1 MRKVF
6 ISGICGF
13 LGSSL
18 ANFFLH
24 KNYKVCGIDNL
35 SRKGSY
41 KNYLK
46 LKKEKVQIFK
56 GNLCDNF
63 FINKILKK
71 KNKFDDFI
79 HCAAFTSVLD
89 GVNKITAKQLY
100 ENNIL
105 STLNSLEMAKY
116 FKSNFIYISSS
127 RVYSINNLYSL
138 KLKFNKIYCPVKNNI
153 NGLSN
158 NGISENFSTSP
169 PLSLYGNSKIISEK
183 LIEEYCDLNEI
194 PYVIN
199 RCGLLAGS
207 GQLYK
212 NDQGIISFWINS
224 WKKNKKLNYI
234 GFNGLGYQTRDCLHP
249 DDLATLI
256 GLQVKK
262 IKKLKNNKIFNVS
275 GGRKSAFSL
284 KELSKWCCGNIF
296 FKKINSNKK
305 NRKFDLKWI
314 VLDNSKTKKSFGW
327 SIKYN
332 KNQIF
337 ENILNND

>member
-1 MRKVF
+1 MKLRKKD
-6 ISGICGF
+6 I
-13 LGSSL
+13 
-18 ANFFLH
+18 
-24 KNYKVCGIDNL
+24 
-35 SRKGSY
+35 
-41 KNYLK
+41 
-46 LKKEKVQIFK
+46 Q
-56 GNLCDNF
+56 
-63 FINKILKK
+63 ILKK
-71 KNKFDDFI
+71 DLSSNSYLDKFFIKKNRFDIII

-212 NDQGIISFWINS
+212 NDQGIISYWINS
-224 WKKNKKLNYI
+224 WKNKKKLSYI
-234 GFNGLGYQTRDCLHP
+234 DFGENGYQVRDCLHP
-249 DDLATLI
+249 WDLSNLI
-256 GLQVKK
+256 RKQISYLNKK
-262 IKKLKNNKIFNVS
+262 KQKKKIFNVS
-275 GGRKSAFSL
+275 GGISSSFSL
-284 KELSKWCCGNIF
+284 KELSLWCEKNMF
-296 FKKINSNKK
+296 VKKIGRIK
-305 NRKFDLKWI
+305 RVRFFDIKWI
-314 VLDNSKTKKSFGW
+314 VLDNSFAKKTFKWK
-327 SIKYN
+327 IKFS
-332 KNQIF
+332 KHKIF
-337 ENILNND
+337 QDIYLNDN